1 MMDER
6 ERSRFSDICEAVV
19 SQGRA
24 EMGIGTY
31 GEKYMHLILKTFFC
45 EDTDWHEVGLG
56 SFVADAVVGNTIY
69 EIQTAG
75 FYPLRKKIAYYL
87 SETKKDIVIVAPVI
101 VKKRLIWVDSETGE
115 AKKPR
120 TTAVRGAWTRVLRE
134 IYWLCDMLDFER
146 MRIRLMVMTADEYRK
161 LDGYGTDKKKRAT
174 KIEKVPRELI
184 DIIDIASP
192 ADAAQTFLPEN
203 LTERFTAKDFSALT
217 GAKRLALSSSLHAL
231 ESLGVICRD
240 GKEGRAAVYR
250 VLVR

>member
-1 MMDER
+1 M
-6 ERSRFSDICEAVV
+6 
-19 SQGRA
+19 
-24 EMGIGTY
+24 Y
-31 GEKYMHLILKTFFC
+31 P
-45 EDTDWHEVGLG
+45 G
-56 SFVADAVVGNTIY
+56 SWPWCMA
-69 EIQTAG
+69 
-75 FYPLRKKIAYYL
+75 
-87 SETKKDIVIVAPVI
+87 
-101 VKKRLIWVDSETGE
+101 
-115 AKKPR
+115 
-120 TTAVRGAWTRVLRE
+120 
-134 IYWLCDMLDFER
+134 
-146 MRIRLMVMTADEYRK
+146 TADEYRK